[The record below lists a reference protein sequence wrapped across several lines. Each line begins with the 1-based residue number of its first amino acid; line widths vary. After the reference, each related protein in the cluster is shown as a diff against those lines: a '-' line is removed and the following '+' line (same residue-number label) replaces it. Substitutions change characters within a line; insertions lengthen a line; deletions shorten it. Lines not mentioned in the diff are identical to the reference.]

1 MAPPSNTA
9 QLRAFARSLQY
20 VMRIPG
26 SHGAISNEDLFDIL
40 AQGGRDF
47 GADSPRLRA
56 YITEALVAQFAGDKR
71 MPGQAQ
77 LRQIASA
84 AIVEWVVMRFENMLR
99 DVPIKPNASA
109 YRAWKR
115 EHATYT
121 APGMRTGALRTA
133 IKERGRAKIL

>member
-1 MAPPSNTA
+1 MAPQSNTA

-26 SHGAISNEDLFDIL
+26 SHGSISNEDLLDIL
-40 AQGGRDF
+40 AGGGRDF
-47 GADSPRLRA
+47 AADSPRLRA
-56 YITEALVAQFAGDKR
+56 HIAEALIEQFAGDRR
-71 MPGQAQ
+71 MPGATQ

-115 EHATYT
+115 THATYT
-121 APGMRTGALRTA
+121 APGMQTGALRTA